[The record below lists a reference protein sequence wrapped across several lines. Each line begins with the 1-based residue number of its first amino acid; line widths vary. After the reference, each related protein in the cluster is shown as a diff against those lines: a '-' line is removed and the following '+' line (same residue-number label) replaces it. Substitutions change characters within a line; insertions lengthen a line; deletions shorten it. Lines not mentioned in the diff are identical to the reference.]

1 LKIKMKIGLLL
12 GSFNPITVAHVAMA
26 SAVINSKLCDK
37 VLFVVAQKNP
47 WKEEEPASF
56 EVRCEMV
63 ESAIKPLGDKYKV
76 CRFEGA
82 FRPPVY
88 SYLPIGL
95 AVGVYQHDEVFVI
108 AGTDTIQRIPMWK
121 HFEDKIKGK
130 VGFIE
135 VFRGSVGNQHSN
147 LIDIPIP
154 FRVTEAEYHELG
166 TVPIIEL
173 QRMDVSSTMVR
184 EMIKGG
190 MNPYPYITE
199 EVYEIIKENHLYEW
213 KEI

>member
-1 LKIKMKIGLLL
+1 MRIGLLL
-12 GSFNPITVAHVAMA
+12 GSFNPVTVAHVAMA

-56 EVRCEMV
+56 EIRCEMV
-63 ESAIKPLGDKYKV
+63 ESAIKPLGDKCEV
-76 CRFEGA
+76 CRYEGA
-82 FRPPVY
+82 FKPPVY

-108 AGTDTIQRIPMWK
+108 AGTDTIQRIPQWK
-121 HFEDKIKGK
+121 HFEDRIKGK

-135 VFRGSVGNQHSN
+135 VFRGSASHQHSN
-147 LIDIPIP
+147 LIDTPIP
-154 FRVTEAEYHELG
+154 FRVSYDSEYEELG
-166 TVPIIEL
+166 KVPLIEL
-173 QRMDVSSTMVR
+173 QRMDISSTMVR

-199 EVYEIIKENHLYEW
+199 DVYEIIKKHNLYG
-213 KEI
+213 KEV

>member
-1 LKIKMKIGLLL
+1 MKIGLLL
-12 GSFNPITVAHVAMA
+12 GSFDPITVAHVAMA
-26 SAVINSKLCDK
+26 SAVINAKLCDK

-47 WKEEEPASF
+47 WKENKPASF
-56 EVRCEMV
+56 DVRCKMV
-63 ESAIKPLGDKYKV
+63 HEAIRPLGDKCEV
-76 CRFEGA
+76 CRLEEG
-82 FRPPVY
+82 FKSPVY

-95 AVGVYQHDEVFVI
+95 IRAIYSKDNIFVI
-108 AGTDTIQRIPMWK
+108 AGTDTIKRIPMWK

-199 EVYEIIKENHLYEW
+199 NVYDIIKENKLYGA
-213 KEI
+213 EI